1 MKHVYIIE
9 SLSAPGRFYV
19 GSTADVLRRLS
30 EHNSGES
37 SHSAKF
43 KPWALRVTIT
53 FQEDF
58 RAHAFERYLKTG
70 SGRAFQKRHFA

>member
-1 MKHVYIIE
+1 MKNVYIIE

-19 GSTADVLRRLS
+19 GSTADVQRRLS

-37 SHSAKF
+37 PHSAKF
-43 KPWALRVTIT
+43 KPWELRVAIA
-53 FQEDF
+53 FAEDE